1 MNTSI
6 PDHATAPGSDH
17 LPGPTLDAGLDAGLD
32 ATLVTADR
40 ADSALRPGTPGSA
53 VRRVAVVGAGAA
65 GTLTA
70 AQLLYGAAERQL
82 PLEVWL
88 IDPAETVGAGVA
100 YGTEDLRHLL
110 NVPAGAMSAFPDDP
124 DHFLRWLAAWEPC
137 PASTTGHQPHDF
149 LPRHTYGR
157 YLAHVLHRAV
167 VETAAFGRL
176 HQVRR
181 RVVDAAQLPE
191 GVELTLADGE
201 RLTVQA
207 AVLALGLRP
216 PGRHWAPPALREH
229 PAFVADPWAPGALA
243 SVPTGGDVL
252 LVGTG
257 LTMAD
262 TAITLARPG
271 RVVHAVSRHGLA
283 PYGHRATPAPA
294 LTCTDSPAAPAGL
307 TEADGLDDLRRA
319 VLRHLA
325 RARRNCGDWR
335 PGIDSLRPLTSTLWQ
350 RLSDADRA
358 RFLRE
363 DLRQWEVHRHRLAPA
378 TAAALAEL
386 LDRDRL
392 TIAAAEVAD
401 AQPAADDAVRVRLSD
416 GRTLTASAVVNCTG
430 APAELTSSDD
440 ALHRALFQRGLATAG
455 PVGLGLAT
463 ADDGR
468 LRPAARQAPAPLWT
482 LGLLR
487 RGELLEST
495 AMPEIRGQAADLARA
510 VLHALT
516 ATEPPSIPIG
526 EQCTPTATMAP
537 PAPLDPAVGAAQPR

>member
-1 MNTSI
+1 MNASTSQQVADPVAGPA
-6 PDHATAPGSDH
+6 PDPAPPSAPR
-17 LPGPTLDAGLDAGLD
+17 PGP
-32 ATLVTADR
+32 
-40 ADSALRPGTPGSA
+40 A

-70 AQLLYGAAERQL
+70 AQLLLGATERQL

-88 IDPAETVGAGVA
+88 IDPAETTGPGVA

-110 NVPAGAMSAFPDDP
+110 NVPACGMSAFPDDP

-137 PASTTGHQPHDF
+137 PASADGYQPYDF

-157 YLAHVLHRAV
+157 YLTHVLHQAL
-167 VETAAFGRL
+167 AAAGGYGRL
-176 HQVRR
+176 HHVRR
-181 RVVDAAQLPE
+181 RVVDAAALPE

-201 RLTVQA
+201 RVSVQA

-216 PGRHWAPPALREH
+216 PGRHWAPAALREH

-243 SVPTGGDVL
+243 AVPADGEVL

-262 TAITLARPG
+262 TAVSLARPG

-283 PYGHRATPAPA
+283 PHGHHATPAPA
-294 LTCTDSPAAPAGL
+294 LSAPDGLATAAGL
-307 TEADGLDDLRRA
+307 TGLRR
-319 VLRHLA
+319 VIRHHLA
-325 RARRNCGDWR
+325 RARRDHGDWR
-335 PGIDSLRPLTSTLWQ
+335 PGIDGLRPHTSALWQ
-350 RLSDADRA
+350 RLSEADRR

-386 LDRDRL
+386 LDQGRL

-401 AQPAADDAVRVRLSD
+401 AEPAEGGAVRVRLSD
-416 GRTLTASAVVNCTG
+416 GRQLTARAVVNCTG

-440 ALHRALFQRGLATAG
+440 ALHRALFQRGLATEG
-455 PVGLGLAT
+455 PIGLGLAT
-463 ADDGR
+463 AADGR
-468 LRPAARQAPAPLWT
+468 LRPAAPQAPAPLWT

-495 AMPEIRGQAADLARA
+495 AMPEIRGQAAEVADA
-510 VLHALT
+510 VLTTLT
-516 ATEPPSIPIG
+516 AAEPPASLAP
-526 EQCTPTATMAP
+526 AT
-537 PAPLDPAVGAAQPR
+537 R